1 MVDDLMQQ
9 RALPWLAGMG
19 RTAMLNGEGVPRA
32 GARLSFHGAAQAVTG
47 SCYALET
54 SEARILIDCGMFQ
67 GSKTEKELNYR
78 PFPFNPASL
87 DAVLLTHAHI
97 DHSGLLP
104 KLAKDGFGGPIFATS
119 ATIDLCSVMLPD
131 AGHIQ
136 EMEVA
141 QLNRRN
147 SRRGLPAVQPI
158 YDAAQAGVTMTQF
171 RPVSFGA
178 WTPVAKGVKARY
190 WNAGHLL
197 GSASIELEVDTHA
210 DKPLRLLFSGDIGPA
225 HKLLQSGPTAP
236 RDLDYVICESTYGDV
251 DRQDASAERRL
262 EILEAEVDGAAKA
275 AGALL
280 IPSFAVER
288 TQELLVDLVQLMESG
303 RVPSAPI
310 FVDSPLATRAS
321 AVFEKHAGD
330 IGNGEALRQALRAP
344 QVRFTESVEQ
354 SKAIARIRGFHI
366 VIAASGMCEAGRI
379 RHHLKEWLWR
389 EAATIL
395 FVGFQAQGTLGR
407 ILLDG
412 ASRVRLMGEDVQ
424 VRARIRSVDL
434 YSGHADGPELAT
446 WLAGRGA
453 VFGAVFLTHGETH
466 AIDGLEERLLH
477 TKSSL
482 RIVTPTLDSIFTLE
496 GDTLHRLEGPVR
508 LAPDSAG
515 RRDWHNELSN
525 LILDIDEAVAQAAD
539 ERARKQIIRR
549 LRKALVEE
557 REGPG

>member
-1 MVDDLMQQ
+1 M
-9 RALPWLAGMG
+9 
-19 RTAMLNGEGVPRA
+19 
-32 GARLSFHGAAQAVTG
+32 
-47 SCYALET
+47 
-54 SEARILIDCGMFQ
+54 
-67 GSKTEKELNYR
+67 
-78 PFPFNPASL
+78 
-87 DAVLLTHAHI
+87 
-97 DHSGLLP
+97 
-104 KLAKDGFGGPIFATS
+104 
-119 ATIDLCSVMLPD
+119 
-131 AGHIQ
+131 
-136 EMEVA
+136 
-141 QLNRRN
+141 
-147 SRRGLPAVQPI
+147 
-158 YDAAQAGVTMTQF
+158 
-171 RPVSFGA
+171 
-178 WTPVAKGVKARY
+178 
-190 WNAGHLL
+190 
-197 GSASIELEVDTHA
+197 
-210 DKPLRLLFSGDIGPA
+210 
-225 HKLLQSGPTAP
+225 
-236 RDLDYVICESTYGDV
+236 ICESTYGDV
-251 DRQDASAERRL
+251 DRQDASPDRRL
-262 EILEAEVDGAAKA
+262 QILEAEVDGAAKA

-466 AIDGLEERLLH
+466 AIDGLEERLRH
-477 TKSSL
+477 NQSGL
-482 RIVTPTLDSIFTLE
+482 RIVTPTLDSAFTLE
-496 GDTLHRLEGPVR
+496 GETLYRVEAPAR

>member
-1 MVDDLMQQ
+1 MPTGKE
-9 RALPWLAGMG
+9 APGAG
-19 RTAMLNGEGVPRA
+19 V
-32 GARLSFHGAAQAVTG
+32 RLSFHGAAQAVTG

-54 SEARILIDCGMFQ
+54 SEAHILIDCGLFQ

-78 PFPFNPASL
+78 PFPFSPASF

-104 KLAKDGFGGPIFATS
+104 KLTKDGFGGPIFATP

-131 AGHIQ
+131 SGHIQ

-158 YDAAQAGVTMTQF
+158 YDAAQAGLTITQF
-171 RPVSFGA
+171 RPVSI
-178 WTPVAKGVKARY
+178 GVWILIARGIKARY

-197 GSASIELEVDTHA
+197 GSASIELEVDTHTN
-210 DKPLRLLFSGDIGPA
+210 KPLRLLFSGDIGPA
-225 HKLLQSGPTAP
+225 HKLLQPGPTAP
-236 RDLDYVICESTYGDV
+236 KDLDYVVCESTYGDV
-251 DRQDASAERRL
+251 DRQETSPERRL
-262 EILEAEVDGAAKA
+262 EILENEVDGAAKA
-275 AGALL
+275 GGALL

-288 TQELLVDLVQLMESG
+288 TQELLVDLVQLMDSG
-303 RVPSAPI
+303 RVPNAPI

-354 SKAIARIRGFHI
+354 SKAIARVRGFHV

-407 ILLDG
+407 VLLEG
-412 ASRVRLMGEDVQ
+412 ASRVRLMGEEVR

-434 YSGHADGPELAT
+434 YSGHADGPELAA
-446 WLAGRGA
+446 WVAARGRIS
-453 VFGAVFLTHGETH
+453 GAVFLTHGEVQ
-466 AIDGLEERLLH
+466 AIDGLKQRLLRARAD
-477 TKSSL
+477 L
-482 RIVTPTLDSIFTLE
+482 RVVIPALDGAFALD
-496 GDTLHRLEGPVR
+496 GQAFDQMEGPVR
-508 LAPDSAG
+508 LAPESAG
-515 RRDWHNELSN
+515 QRDWHNELSN
-525 LILDIDEAVAQAAD
+525 LILDIDDAVAQAAD

-549 LRKALVEE
+549 LRNALELD
-557 REGPG
+557 GGGTAHQG

>member
-1 MVDDLMQQ
+1 M
-9 RALPWLAGMG
+9 P
-19 RTAMLNGEGVPRA
+19 TGEEGLGGGV
-32 GARLSFHGAAQAVTG
+32 RLSFHGAAQAVTG
-47 SCYALET
+47 SCYALAT
-54 SEARILIDCGMFQ
+54 SEARILVDCGLFQ

-78 PFPFNPASL
+78 PFPFSPASF

-104 KLAKDGFGGPIFATS
+104 KLTKDGFGGPIFATP

-136 EMEVA
+136 ETEVA

-158 YDAAQAGVTMTQF
+158 YDAAQAGLTITQF
-171 RPVSFGA
+171 RPVSMGVWILIA
-178 WTPVAKGVKARY
+178 RGVKARY

-197 GSASIELEVDTHA
+197 GSASIELEVDTHT

-225 HKLLQSGPTAP
+225 HKLLQPGPTAP
-236 RDLDYVICESTYGDV
+236 KDLDYVICESTYGDI
-251 DRQDASAERRL
+251 DRPEASPERRL
-262 EILEAEVDGAAKA
+262 EILENEVDGAAKA
-275 AGALL
+275 GGALL

-288 TQELLVDLVQLMESG
+288 TQELLVDLVQLMDSG
-303 RVPSAPI
+303 RVPNAPI

-354 SKAIARIRGFHI
+354 SKAIARIRGFHV

-412 ASRVRLMGEDVQ
+412 ASRVRLMGEEVQ

-446 WLAGRGA
+446 WLAGRAA
-453 VFGAVFLTHGETH
+453 VSGAVFLTHGEVQ
-466 AIDGLEERLLH
+466 AIDRLEERLLRAQ
-477 TKSSL
+477 SGL
-482 RIVTPTLDSIFTLE
+482 RIVTPTLDSAYTLE
-496 GDTLHRLEGPVR
+496 GETLHRLEGPVR

-515 RRDWHNELSN
+515 RRDWHNELST
-525 LILDIDEAVAQAAD
+525 LILDIDDAVAQAAD

-549 LRKALVEE
+549 LRKALGEQQVGQADPFIEA
-557 REGPG
+557 RVQQRRRQ